1 MTTENN
7 NNNDHTEL
15 RRPDHRGSHPTT
27 PQIMRNVFGIFMIL
41 VYIGMGILLFMN
53 FFQFDA
59 DFAWV
64 RYVGGVLFIL
74 YGIWRGYR
82 QAKGID
88 SNL

>member
-1 MTTENN
+1 MTNETK
-7 NNNDHTEL
+7 NDDYEI
-15 RRPDHRGSHPTT
+15 RRPDHRGNHPTT

-59 DFAWV
+59 SFAWV

-74 YGIWRGYR
+74 YGFWRGYR
-82 QAKGID
+82 QFKGID

>member
-1 MTTENN
+1 MTSEDKNN
-7 NNNDHTEL
+7 TDL
-15 RRPDHRGSHPTT
+15 RRPDHRGNHPTT

-41 VYIGMGILLFMN
+41 VYIGMGVLLFLN
-53 FFQFDA
+53 YFRFDA
-59 DFAWV
+59 RFDWL

>member
-1 MTTENN
+1 MTTDENRQ
-7 NNNDHTEL
+7 EEP
-15 RRPDHRGSHPTT
+15 RRNSRPGT
-27 PQIMRNVFGIFMIL
+27 PGIMRNIFGIFMIL
-41 VYIGMGILLFMN
+41 VYVGMGILLFIN

-59 DFAWV
+59 SFAWV

-88 SNL
+88 SNI